1 MAKVEFDYGRGRK
14 RDGIP
19 SVRRFFTISDE
30 KYYYGMYEDIAYMI
44 MPVDFTSEM
53 DKDIAETCAIY
64 FPENSENREM
74 GKQYFASLIKANA
87 PEYTNEDIEEIIQ
100 TAEEKQ
106 DDMNIVDGEKSL
118 SFMTFLSE
126 DYRYYTITRIYEQGL
141 SKF

>member
-53 DKDIAETCAIY
+53 NKDIAETCAIY

-87 PEYTNEDIEEIIQ
+87 TEYTDEEVEEIIQ
-100 TAEEKQ
+100 TADIIQ
-106 DDMNIVDGEKSL
+106 
-118 SFMTFLSE
+118 
-126 DYRYYTITRIYEQGL
+126 
-141 SKF
+141 